1 MKERHVGIFKEG
13 DQYHA
18 GDETARMG
26 EKGHTPLLRSHQ
38 HRVEHLK
45 YKPETQNPQCRQAHQ
60 PRQQAEWDKNQD
72 PACG

>member
-26 EKGHTPLLRSHQ
+26 EKGYTPSSAVISTELS
-38 HRVEHLK
+38 
-45 YKPETQNPQCRQAHQ
+45 T
-60 PRQQAEWDKNQD
+60 
-72 PACG
+72 